1 MFETLKVYCLA
12 KILGRLVTP
21 SKDAF
26 LKLFPHFLLYCSKF
40 RQFLNF
46 LILQRLMKLLTNLS
60 TELLTTCGENTGIL
74 PKLIIPPM
82 QKKGEMSRR
91 RGKLFITL
99 STS

>member
-12 KILGRLVTP
+12 QISGGRSTP
-21 SKDAF
+21 SKHAS
-26 LKLFPHFLLYCSKF
+26 LKLVPHFLFFCSKF

-74 PKLIIPPM
+74 PKLIVPPM

-91 RGKLFITL
+91 
-99 STS
+99 